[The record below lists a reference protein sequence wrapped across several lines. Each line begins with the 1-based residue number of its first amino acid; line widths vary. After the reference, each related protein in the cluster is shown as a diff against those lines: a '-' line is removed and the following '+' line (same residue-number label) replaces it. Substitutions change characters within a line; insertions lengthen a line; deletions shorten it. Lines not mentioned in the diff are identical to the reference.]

1 MHTVGGCSVKD
12 KAKTRTQLKDELEK
26 ARQRIFQLEKQLEK
40 CKENEILLCEIHHRV
55 RNNMQIISS
64 LLRLQ
69 FRKIQDKKLL
79 ETFKVCQD
87 RIRSMALIHE
97 KFYHSKNFAKIEL
110 AQYIQDLALLLFR
123 SHGIN
128 SHSIR
133 LNAELEEIQIDINR
147 AVPFGLMANELLT
160 NSLRHAFPD
169 GKKGEIQIKLH
180 PIHQGKFEFV
190 VSDNG
195 VGFPKDLDFQTTHSL
210 GMQLVNTLVEQID
223 GDIELHR
230 GKGTKFKITF

>member
-1 MHTVGGCSVKD
+1 VLTVGGCPVKE
-12 KAKTRTQLKDELEK
+12 KIKTKTQLIDELK
-26 ARQRIFQLEKQLEK
+26 TSRQRISQLEKQLDR

-79 ETFKVCQD
+79 ETLKVCQD

-97 KFYHSKNFAKIEL
+97 KFHHSKNFAKIEL
-110 AQYIQDLALLLFR
+110 AQYIQDLASLLFQ
-123 SHGIN
+123 SHGVN
-128 SHSIR
+128 PNSIR
-133 LNAELEEIQIDINR
+133 LKAELEEIQLDIDR

-180 PIHQGKFEFV
+180 PIHQGKLEFV

-195 VGFPKDLDFQTTHSL
+195 VGFPKDLDFHATHSL
-210 GMQLVNTLVEQID
+210 GMQLVNSLVGQID
-223 GDIELHR
+223 GDIELYR
-230 GKGTKFKITF
+230 GEGTKFKITF